1 LAYVIHEDEEVPDG
15 PDNDYQDAFE
25 EMIAQCPHEEESY
38 AADNAQVWSI
48 IRVCAHGGS
57 TWSWLSAYAQ
67 ACNGRAAWFA
77 LCSHYLGPTN
87 QSKIMMRAEGDL
99 ESKSYNR
106 ERRNFTFECFAEIHQ
121 QAHTDLEEFG
131 EPLTEAAKVRKF
143 LKRIQA
149 SFLNS
154 AIATVCANLSLK
166 NDFEA
171 TVNFLSEFI
180 EEQNQAQ
187 LRNISSGRSGRGRG
201 QGRGLSRGN
210 RGCGGR
216 GDKSVFNRG
225 STKGMVDKYYTFD
238 EYKSMNPEQK
248 RHLHMLRQE
257 AGGKCNASTVDSQEK
272 EDDKKFKTGRDN
284 TSSITSK
291 SSAGRNMSQRN
302 SNMSVVSTR
311 SISIQS
317 LESTFISHAE
327 LDSHADTCCIGK
339 NAYIFHETSRM
350 VDVSAFLSTL
360 GQAQSVPIV
369 SAALAYDHPYTY
381 ETFILIIH
389 QALHFPTME
398 HNLLNPNQ
406 LRLNNVQVYDC
417 PRFLLENPTDLS
429 HSIYFPNEN
438 LKLHLQLDGV
448 ISYLPVRKPSPEEF
462 QNFHKLTL
470 TYDNPIWD
478 PYSTDFTRQEE
489 KYTDSKGILVTR
501 QSGHA
506 NIQMISSHES
516 TVSVVLSSI
525 SVSLDEQHFVEALEK
540 TCLVSVAQSSNYRY
554 RVTPEELA
562 RRWNIGL
569 SAAKRTLL
577 ATTQRGVKD
586 IASRTLTQRVK
597 PTTSQ
602 LRYRHLRTSVYT
614 DTMFACVMSLSGN
627 TCAQI
632 YVNNLDWT
640 RAYAMKSKGNAHE
653 TLDLLFHRE
662 GVPAEIISDGAKE
675 LVQGEFRRKVRAA
688 GSHARQIEPYSP
700 WLNRAETAI
709 RALKRM
715 TNMAMKKSSAPLYL
729 WDFCLELQSM
739 IRSSIAHNI
748 YALNDN
754 VPNTAVSG
762 DTTDISHLCEFAWY
776 DWIWYL
782 DPVDFPVDKRNLGR
796 WLGPAHDIGD
806 VMCARILV
814 QSGQV
819 VSQTSYS
826 PLSTADLNSR
836 EVQLDKSSFDATL
849 SYNNCDDAIAPVFP
863 EEVNVFCAYSDDSTG
878 DEPTMPQADELDH
891 KAFDEYLDAQVV
903 LPYKDIATTGTVIAR
918 KKDRDGN
925 VVGKSHPNPVLDTRV
940 MEVQFPDGNVQEFAA
955 NVIAEHLYSQV
966 DDEGR
971 RFRIVDEIIDHFHGN
986 ILSYE
991 MIRYR
996 VTFCGWIGSRT

>member
-1 LAYVIHEDEEVPDG
+1 V
-15 PDNDYQDAFE
+15 
-25 EMIAQCPHEEESY
+25 
-38 AADNAQVWSI
+38 
-48 IRVCAHGGS
+48 
-57 TWSWLSAYAQ
+57 SAYAR
-67 ACNGRAAWFA
+67 ARNGRAAWFA
-77 LCSHYLGPTN
+77 LRSHYLGPTN
-87 QSKIMMRAEGDL
+87 QSKIMTRAEGDL
-99 ESKSYNR
+99 ESKFYNG
-106 ERRNFTFECFAEIHQ
+106 ERRNFTFKRFAEIHQ

-149 SFLNS
+149 LFLNS
-154 AIATVCANLSLK
+154 AIATVCANPSLK

-187 LRNISSGRSGRGRG
+187 LRNILSGQSGCGRG
-201 QGRGLSRGN
+201 QGRGSGRGN
-210 RGCGGR
+210 KGRGGR
-216 GDKSVFNRG
+216 SDRGVFNKG

-238 EYKSMNPEQK
+238 EYKSMNAEQK
-248 RHLHMLRQE
+248 RHLHTLRQE
-257 AGGKCNASTVDSQEK
+257 AGGKRNASTVDSQEK
-272 EDDKKFKTGRDN
+272 EDDKKSKTSRDD
-284 TSSITSK
+284 TSSLTSK

-317 LESTFISHAE
+317 LESAFISHAE
-327 LDSHADTCCIGK
+327 LDSHADTCCVGK
-339 NAYIFHETSRM
+339 NAYIFHETSRT

-360 GQAQSVPIV
+360 GQARSVPIV

-406 LRLNNVQVYDC
+406 LRLNDVQVYDC

-462 QNFHKLTL
+462 RNFHKLTL

-525 SVSLDEQHFVEALEK
+525 SVSLDEQHFIEALEK

-614 DTMFACVMSLSGN
+614 DTMFSCVMSLSGN

-632 YVNNLDWT
+632 YVNDLDWT

-700 WLNRAETAI
+700 WLN
-709 RALKRM
+709 
-715 TNMAMKKSSAPLYL
+715 
-729 WDFCLELQSM
+729 
-739 IRSSIAHNI
+739 
-748 YALNDN
+748 
-754 VPNTAVSG
+754 
-762 DTTDISHLCEFAWY
+762 
-776 DWIWYL
+776 
-782 DPVDFPVDKRNLGR
+782 
-796 WLGPAHDIGD
+796 
-806 VMCARILV
+806 
-814 QSGQV
+814 
-819 VSQTSYS
+819 
-826 PLSTADLNSR
+826 
-836 EVQLDKSSFDATL
+836 
-849 SYNNCDDAIAPVFP
+849 
-863 EEVNVFCAYSDDSTG
+863 
-878 DEPTMPQADELDH
+878 
-891 KAFDEYLDAQVV
+891 
-903 LPYKDIATTGTVIAR
+903 
-918 KKDRDGN
+918 
-925 VVGKSHPNPVLDTRV
+925 
-940 MEVQFPDGNVQEFAA
+940 
-955 NVIAEHLYSQV
+955 
-966 DDEGR
+966 
-971 RFRIVDEIIDHFHGN
+971 
-986 ILSYE
+986 
-991 MIRYR
+991 
-996 VTFCGWIGSRT
+996 

>member
-1 LAYVIHEDEEVPDG
+1 
-15 PDNDYQDAFE
+15 
-25 EMIAQCPHEEESY
+25 M
-38 AADNAQVWSI
+38 NA
-48 IRVCAHGGS
+48 
-57 TWSWLSAYAQ
+57 
-67 ACNGRAAWFA
+67 
-77 LCSHYLGPTN
+77 
-87 QSKIMMRAEGDL
+87 
-99 ESKSYNR
+99 
-106 ERRNFTFECFAEIHQ
+106 
-121 QAHTDLEEFG
+121 
-131 EPLTEAAKVRKF
+131 
-143 LKRIQA
+143 
-149 SFLNS
+149 
-154 AIATVCANLSLK
+154 
-166 NDFEA
+166 
-171 TVNFLSEFI
+171 
-180 EEQNQAQ
+180 
-187 LRNISSGRSGRGRG
+187 
-201 QGRGLSRGN
+201 
-210 RGCGGR
+210 
-216 GDKSVFNRG
+216 
-225 STKGMVDKYYTFD
+225 
-238 EYKSMNPEQK
+238 EQK
-248 RHLHMLRQE
+248 RHLHTLRQE
-257 AGGKCNASTVDSQEK
+257 AGGKRNASTVDSQEK
-272 EDDKKFKTGRDN
+272 EDDKKLKTSRDD
-284 TSSITSK
+284 TSSLTSK
-291 SSAGRNMSQRN
+291 SSAGRNLSQRN
-302 SNMSVVSTR
+302 SKMSVVSTR

-317 LESTFISHAE
+317 LESAFISHAE
-327 LDSHADTCCIGK
+327 
-339 NAYIFHETSRM
+339 
-350 VDVSAFLSTL
+350 
-360 GQAQSVPIV
+360 
-369 SAALAYDHPYTY
+369 
-381 ETFILIIH
+381 
-389 QALHFPTME
+389 FPTME

-577 ATTQRGVKD
+577 AMTQRGVKD

-739 IRSSIAHNI
+739 I
-748 YALNDN
+748 
-754 VPNTAVSG
+754 
-762 DTTDISHLCEFAWY
+762 
-776 DWIWYL
+776 
-782 DPVDFPVDKRNLGR
+782 
-796 WLGPAHDIGD
+796 
-806 VMCARILV
+806 
-814 QSGQV
+814 
-819 VSQTSYS
+819 
-826 PLSTADLNSR
+826 
-836 EVQLDKSSFDATL
+836 
-849 SYNNCDDAIAPVFP
+849 
-863 EEVNVFCAYSDDSTG
+863 
-878 DEPTMPQADELDH
+878 
-891 KAFDEYLDAQVV
+891 
-903 LPYKDIATTGTVIAR
+903 
-918 KKDRDGN
+918 
-925 VVGKSHPNPVLDTRV
+925 
-940 MEVQFPDGNVQEFAA
+940 
-955 NVIAEHLYSQV
+955 
-966 DDEGR
+966 
-971 RFRIVDEIIDHFHGN
+971 
-986 ILSYE
+986 
-991 MIRYR
+991 
-996 VTFCGWIGSRT
+996 